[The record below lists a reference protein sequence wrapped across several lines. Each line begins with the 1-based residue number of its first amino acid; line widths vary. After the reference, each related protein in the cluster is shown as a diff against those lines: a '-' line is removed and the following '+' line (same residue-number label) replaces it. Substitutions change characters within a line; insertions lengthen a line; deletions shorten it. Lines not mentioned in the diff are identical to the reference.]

1 LLRLQ
6 IDVDTFLMLGSG
18 AGRGSYID
26 SDIIVDEEG
35 LPIFPARR
43 LKGLLRESAL
53 EVQEMLQQA
62 ELDGFL
68 PLRIDTVFGNSN
80 SPSVLRINNL
90 YPPDYEETVHWLR
103 YIRQEYEQLIN
114 KETVTSALTDVRQ
127 QTSINED
134 GYAQE
139 GSLRSIRVLKAP

>member
-1 LLRLQ
+1 MLRLQ

-43 LKGLLRESAL
+43 LKVIAESAL

-62 ELDGFL
+62 ELDGFRL
-68 PLRIDTVFGNSN
+68 
-80 SPSVLRINNL
+80 
-90 YPPDYEETVHWLR
+90 
-103 YIRQEYEQLIN
+103 
-114 KETVTSALTDVRQ
+114 
-127 QTSINED
+127 
-134 GYAQE
+134 
-139 GSLRSIRVLKAP
+139 

>member
-1 LLRLQ
+1 MLRLQ

-53 EVQEMLQQA
+53 EV
-62 ELDGFL
+62 
-68 PLRIDTVFGNSN
+68 
-80 SPSVLRINNL
+80 
-90 YPPDYEETVHWLR
+90 
-103 YIRQEYEQLIN
+103 
-114 KETVTSALTDVRQ
+114 
-127 QTSINED
+127 
-134 GYAQE
+134 
-139 GSLRSIRVLKAP
+139 